1 MLMRISLGV
10 KEKKSGCQKILSER
24 EREREKLSFL
34 VRHWPLFQTKQVNAY
49 HIYSTLSMVLYY
61 RSKCFLIDLL

>member
-10 KEKKSGCQKILSER
+10 KEKKSGCQKILPER
-24 EREREKLSFL
+24 EREKKKLSFL
-34 VRHWPLFQTKQVNAY
+34 VRHWPLFQTKKVNAY

>member
-10 KEKKSGCQKILSER
+10 KEKKSGCQKILPER

-34 VRHWPLFQTKQVNAY
+34 VRHWPLFQTKKVNAY